1 MIQVSSWASLGLPR
15 WIWLTD
21 LLPIFQCIR
30 ELTTKVDKLEASDAQ
45 RQKEGEQTEQKPI
58 IMPEPQ
64 LMITAGP
71 MGMVPQQYANAYA
84 GVQQGYPQQM
94 PPYQGYGM

>member
-1 MIQVSSWASLGLPR
+1 MQSIQIFSLGIR
-15 WIWLTD
+15 S
-21 LLPIFQCIR
+21 QVIR

-45 RQKEGEQTEQKPI
+45 RQQEGEQTEQKPI
-58 IMPEPQ
+58 ILPEPQ

-71 MGMVPQQYANAYA
+71 GIGMVPQQYAPGY
-84 GVQQGYPQQM
+84 GVQPGYPQQQM